1 MSKNPRNEP
10 KDWASRGSF
19 LEGMRARNELSKISN
34 GCSMPITT
42 RSSKLRTYTIREK
55 RDAFQLASDIGALP
69 AAAFLGYPPRTD
81 KTG

>member
-10 KDWASRGSF
+10 KEWASRGSF
-19 LEGMRARNELSKISN
+19 LEGMRARNELSKFPM
-34 GCSMPITT
+34 GSMPITT